1 MNILFREIYRFNAIP
16 IKLPMVSFQ
25 RIKIKKFIIYMKTQK
40 TSNSQNNFEKELEVQ
55 ESGSLNSDY
64 ITKLQS
70 NQNSIILTQ
79 KWKCR

>member
-1 MNILFREIYRFNAIP
+1 
-16 IKLPMVSFQ
+16 
-25 RIKIKKFIIYMKTQK
+25 MKTQK

>member
-1 MNILFREIYRFNAIP
+1 
-16 IKLPMVSFQ
+16 
-25 RIKIKKFIIYMKTQK
+25 MKTQK

-70 NQNSIILTQ
+70 NQNSMVFAQ
-79 KWKCR
+79 KQNYRSMEEDRKSRDKPTHLWSPNL